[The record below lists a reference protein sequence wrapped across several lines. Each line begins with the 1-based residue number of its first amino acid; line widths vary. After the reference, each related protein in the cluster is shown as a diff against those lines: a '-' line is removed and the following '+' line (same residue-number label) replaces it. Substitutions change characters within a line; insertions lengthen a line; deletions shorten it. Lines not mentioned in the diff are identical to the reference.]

1 MKNADCWN
9 SSKKPLSSLVAFIS
23 LFLVIET
30 AIACEA
36 PPEVCD
42 WKKKIVGLKTDNMV
56 ASGILIDDGVIITN
70 RHVVEDHQFVLV
82 RDYKGNIDSA
92 NIVPHNIQVD
102 LAILVK
108 EPNNKVV
115 LNIARGLSDTRS
127 QTLYVVAF
135 DQGRNASRVYK
146 PSDFAYYPDLKKHPL
161 ARIHSNAKALPGNS
175 GGAVVDQHGS
185 LVGIL
190 ASGDRRFSEVI
201 PATKLEQVL
210 ASIDKKH
217 SNKFFEIGGFIRR
230 CADALYASAEIIK
243 NPPDPIVNK
252 IERNCYS
259 SNNRQLIDQAG
270 QTFGRWWMFGLSEKY
285 LKKSESMDPFSPNTL
300 MSLAV
305 TYHLSRNSEKSVKI
319 LKRYLEL
326 DPKNHQ
332 ALRMGIQGAGAIG
345 DRAFADRVLELM
357 KKHNPSAVPL
367 AESFIENAFSN

>member
-1 MKNADCWN
+1 MKNTNCWN
-9 SSKKPLSSLVAFIS
+9 SSQKYLSILMVFVS
-23 LFLVIET
+23 LFLLIES

-36 PPEVCD
+36 PPKVCD
-42 WKKKIVGLKTDNMV
+42 WKRKIVGLKTNNMI
-56 ASGILIDDGVIITN
+56 ASGIMIDKGIIVTN
-70 RHVVEDHQFVLV
+70 RHVVEDYQSVLV
-82 RDYKGNIDSA
+82 RDHVGNIESA
-92 NIVPHNIQVD
+92 SIIPHNVQVD
-102 LAILVK
+102 LAILFRDSEKTV
-108 EPNNKVV
+108 PNITQSFPNT
-115 LNIARGLSDTRS
+115 GS

-135 DQGRNASRVYK
+135 DQGRNASRVYE
-146 PSDFAYYPDLKKHPL
+146 PSNFAHYPNQKKYPL

-190 ASGDRRFSEVI
+190 ASGDRRFSEII
-201 PATKLEQVL
+201 PSTKLEEVF
-210 ASIDKKH
+210 ATMNKKH
-217 SNKFFEIGGFIRR
+217 SNRFFEIGGLIRK
-230 CADALYASAEIIK
+230 CADALYASAAIIK
-243 NPPDPIVNK
+243 DPPSPIVNK
-252 IERNCYS
+252 IERNCYNS
-259 SNNRQLIDQAG
+259 DNKQLIDQAG

-305 TYHLSRNSEKSVKI
+305 TYHLSRNSEQSVKI

-345 DRAFADRVLELM
+345 DKVFADRVLELM

-367 AESFIENAFSN
+367 AESFIENAFTD